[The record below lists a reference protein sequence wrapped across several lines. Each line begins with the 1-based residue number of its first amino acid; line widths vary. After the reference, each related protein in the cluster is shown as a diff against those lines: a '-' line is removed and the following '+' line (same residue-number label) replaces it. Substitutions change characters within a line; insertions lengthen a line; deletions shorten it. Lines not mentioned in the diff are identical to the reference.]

1 MDKRSAIAAAVKAVA
16 QAVEGA
22 DAQDMLSRRPK
33 PKVELAVEG
42 SPGEECE
49 DCKAGTCVEHMD
61 EDSLSSLMQEG

>member
-33 PKVELAVEG
+33 PKVEPEVEG
-42 SPGEECE
+42 SPGEGCE
-49 DCKAGTCVEHMD
+49 DCKAGACVEHMD
-61 EDSLSSLMQEG
+61 ESALSSLMQEG